1 MCFVV
6 SVNVT
11 FFYGFLTPELVKLGL
26 SENQAG
32 YAISVLSFF
41 YLFGCILLP
50 IVGGKLPR
58 KLLFTAGA
66 FGLSF
71 CMLIMGPSKFFNFP
85 VDIKFVLSAYPLLG
99 ICQTLMYLPI
109 LPEMI
114 ERL

>member
-1 MCFVV
+1 MLILTNRHSFFALFMCLVV

-50 IVGGKLPR
+50 IV
-58 KLLFTAGA
+58 
-66 FGLSF
+66 
-71 CMLIMGPSKFFNFP
+71 
-85 VDIKFVLSAYPLLG
+85 VVVVY
-99 ICQTLMYLPI
+99 TL
-109 LPEMI
+109 
-114 ERL
+114 